1 MGWVWGLE
9 VHTITKIKR
18 IRRKKT
24 SKRDNWIKHP
34 WLSVL
39 QCGNLRSL
47 SETKRVL
54 NVLLQ
59 YFNYCMISNVRGT
72 CQLNS
77 CLQESFATLLFK
89 KKMKLLTCFLFYHI
103 FSDSQ
108 HIKHSLKRHFRHQTQ
123 GRVSS
128 SERTKMIVFW
138 TIELSMMKLDQCQ
151 NAFIHVKCARQ
162 LDSFEKK

>member
-1 MGWVWGLE
+1 MKIIFPWKWLLSASSMGWVWGLE
-9 VHTITKIKR
+9 GHTITKTKR

-54 NVLLQ
+54 NILLQ
-59 YFNYCMISNVRGT
+59 YFNYCMMSNVRGT

-89 KKMKLLTCFLFYHI
+89 KKKKWNCWPAFFFFTIFFQILNILNTHWKHILGTKLRAESAVQRGQKWLF
-103 FSDSQ
+103 F
-108 HIKHSLKRHFRHQTQ
+108 
-123 GRVSS
+123 
-128 SERTKMIVFW
+128 
-138 TIELSMMKLDQCQ
+138 EL
-151 NAFIHVKCARQ
+151 
-162 LDSFEKK
+162 